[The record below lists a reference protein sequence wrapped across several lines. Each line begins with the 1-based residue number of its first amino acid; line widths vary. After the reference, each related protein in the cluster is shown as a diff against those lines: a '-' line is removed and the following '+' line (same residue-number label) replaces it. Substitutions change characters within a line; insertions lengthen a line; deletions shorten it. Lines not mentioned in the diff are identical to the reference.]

1 MYIIFDTE
9 TTGLPRDWNAPIT
22 DTSNWPRVVQI
33 AWQVHDEMGRLV
45 ENRDFLVKP
54 DGFDIPYDAE
64 RVHGIS
70 TLLAEKYGESLDSIL
85 NLFSEALEKATYV
98 IGQNVKFDLN
108 VVGCELVR
116 TGITSRLLEMPVLD
130 TCTEAT
136 AALCKLPGG
145 RGGRRYKL
153 PTLTEL
159 HDFLFQQPFV
169 EAH

>member
-9 TTGLPRDWNAPIT
+9 TTGLPRDWNAPVT

-108 VVGCELVR
+108 
-116 TGITSRLLEMPVLD
+116 
-130 TCTEAT
+130 
-136 AALCKLPGG
+136 
-145 RGGRRYKL
+145 
-153 PTLTEL
+153 
-159 HDFLFQQPFV
+159 
-169 EAH
+169 